1 MKNDLNNKMF
11 QKRNPLH
18 YIYLLIIC
26 IGIAILGYLFIL
38 LYPYII
44 HILKVILR
52 LLLPFIIASI
62 IAYLLVPVIRFLNN
76 HGFPNS
82 VAILTMYTVFIVGSG
97 LIIYKVYPSVIYQ
110 LEQLIN
116 QLPELAIMYQDIV
129 YQLYIKTSFLP
140 EVVHDQMDIF
150 FNSFENRLDTWLNNW
165 SIDLP
170 YIADIFILL
179 MVIPVLVFYFLKD
192 HEEMFSFIRKCLPY
206 KHHRKLLLMLEAI
219 DESLGNYIRGQVLV
233 CLFVG
238 LSSWLAFYLFGLN
251 YPGVLGIIMGI
262 TNLIPYFGPII
273 GLVPVV
279 LISLSTAKAM
289 VLYAIIAVLAIQIIE
304 NNLISPFIVGKT
316 TRIHPVA
323 ILLVLLIGGEFF
335 GIIGMIVA
343 VPLLTIFNTSI
354 LKFRMM
360 RQND

>member
-1 MKNDLNNKMF
+1 MKNDVNKKMF

-18 YIYLLIIC
+18 YVYLLIIC
-26 IGIAILGYLFIL
+26 IGIAILGYLL
-38 LYPYII
+38 LLLFPYII
-44 HILKVILR
+44 HLLKVILR

-82 VAILTMYTVFIVGSG
+82 IAILTMYTVFIMGSG
-97 LIIYKVYPSVIYQ
+97 FIIYIVYPLVLDQ
-110 LEQLIN
+110 LEALVN
-116 QLPELAIMYQDIV
+116 QLPELATMYQDMV
-129 YQLYIKTSFLP
+129 YELYVKTSFLP
-140 EVVHDQMDIF
+140 EIVHDQMDVF
-150 FNSFENRLDTWLNNW
+150 FNSFEDRLDIWMNNW

-170 YIADIFILL
+170 YLADIVILL

-192 HEEMFSFIRKCLPY
+192 HEIMFTFFRKCLPY
-206 KHHRKLLLMLEAI
+206 KHHRKLSLMLEAI

-238 LSSWLAFYLFGLN
+238 LSSWLAFYLFGLE
-251 YPGVLGIIMGI
+251 YAGVLGIVMGI

-273 GLVPVV
+273 GLIPVI
-279 LISLSTAKAM
+279 LISLSTAKTTIF
-289 VLYAIIAVLAIQIIE
+289 YAIIAVFVIQIIE

-323 ILLVLLIGGEFF
+323 ILLVLLVGGEFF
-335 GIIGMIVA
+335 GIIGMIIA
-343 VPLLTIFNTSI
+343 VPLLTIVNTSV
-354 LKFRMM
+354 LKFRIL